1 MEQIKFSKEEK
12 KSVFALFDK
21 CDVALLKV
29 SVFEDGTNHIDK
41 VYIDGKE
48 YDIPSKDLTHQ
59 LYLCAGAVDLIRE
72 KGNILKLSKDEQNFV
87 IRNHPTW
94 MLLRGDLKFYDFD
107 DSELYGVARAEL
119 KRPYSLWMQDYV
131 DSLGEKRF
139 YPRKNMNY
147 FMVTYEEFMTLLRMN
162 KENVRFPIKKG
173 MVTVFPKNVNPL
185 YRGIF
190 EAARVKFENNP
201 NLKVELNKY
210 GYPEVYYL
218 QNGQWIRIDVS
229 TKEGLNK
236 LFEFSPSPLGKISN
250 EEKKSKQKVKK
261 RPTKGKKRK

>member
-1 MEQIKFSKEEK
+1 MENIKFSKEEK

-29 SVFEDGTNHIDK
+29 SVLEDGTNHIDK

-72 KGNILKLSKDEQNFV
+72 KGNILKLSKDEKNFV
-87 IRNHPTW
+87 IRNHPAW
-94 MLLRGDLKFYDFD
+94 ILLRGDLKFYDFD

-119 KRPYSLWMQDYV
+119 KRPYSLWMHDYV

-139 YPRKNMNY
+139 YPRKNMNS
-147 FMVTYEEFMTLLRMN
+147 FMVTYEEFGALLKMN

-173 MVTVFPKNVNPL
+173 MSTVFSKNADPL
-185 YRGIF
+185 YRGLF

-218 QNGQWIRIDVS
+218 QNGQWFRIDVS
-229 TKEGLNK
+229 TKDGLNK
-236 LFEFSPSPLGKISN
+236 LFEFSPSPLGRICN

>member
-1 MEQIKFSKEEK
+1 MENIKFSREEK
-12 KSVFALFDK
+12 NAVFALFDK

-29 SVFEDGTNHIDK
+29 SLLEDGTKHIDK

-48 YDIPSKDLTHQ
+48 YDMPSSDLTHQ

-107 DSELYGVARAEL
+107 DSELYGVARAGL
-119 KRPYSLWMQDYV
+119 KKPYSLWMQDYV

-139 YPRKNMNY
+139 YPRKNMNS
-147 FMVTYEEFMTLLRMN
+147 FMVTYEEFGALLQMN
-162 KENVRFPIKKG
+162 KENVRFPITKG
-173 MVTVFPKNVNPL
+173 IATVFPKNANPL
-185 YRGIF
+185 YRGLF

-210 GYPEVYYL
+210 GYPEVSYL
-218 QNGQWIRIDVS
+218 QNGQWFKIDVS

-236 LFEFSPSPLGKISN
+236 LFEFSPSPLGKISD
-250 EEKKSKQKVKK
+250 EEKKNNQKVKK

>member
-1 MEQIKFSKEEK
+1 MGNIKFSKEERK
-12 KSVFALFDK
+12 AIFALFDK

-29 SVFEDGTNHIDK
+29 SELEDGTNHIDK

-48 YDIPSKDLTHQ
+48 YDIPSKELTHQ

-87 IRNHPTW
+87 IRNHPAW
-94 MLLRGDLKFYDFD
+94 ILLRGDLKFYDFD
-107 DSELYGVARAEL
+107 DSELYGVARAGL
-119 KRPYSLWMQDYV
+119 KKPYSLWMQDYV

-173 MVTVFPKNVNPL
+173 MSAVFSNNAGPL

-201 NLKVELNKY
+201 NLMVELNKY

-218 QNGQWIRIDVS
+218 QNGQWFRIDVS

>member
-1 MEQIKFSKEEK
+1 MENIKFSREEK
-12 KSVFALFDK
+12 NAVFALFDK
-21 CDVALLKV
+21 CDMALLKV
-29 SVFEDGTNHIDK
+29 SVLEDGINHIDK

-48 YDIPSKDLTHQ
+48 YDIPSKELTHQ

-107 DSELYGVARAEL
+107 DSELYGVARAGL
-119 KRPYSLWMQDYV
+119 KKPYSLWMHDYV

-139 YPRKNMNY
+139 YPRKNMNS
-147 FMVTYEEFMTLLRMN
+147 FMVTYEEFGTLLKMN

-201 NLKVELNKY
+201 NLVVELNKY
-210 GYPEVYYL
+210 GYPEVYYS

-229 TKEGLNK
+229 TKDGLNK
-236 LFEFSPSPLGKISN
+236 LFEFSPSPLGRICN

>member
-1 MEQIKFSKEEK
+1 
-12 KSVFALFDK
+12 
-21 CDVALLKV
+21 
-29 SVFEDGTNHIDK
+29 
-41 VYIDGKE
+41 
-48 YDIPSKDLTHQ
+48 
-59 LYLCAGAVDLIRE
+59 
-72 KGNILKLSKDEQNFV
+72 
-87 IRNHPTW
+87 

-107 DSELYGVARAEL
+107 DSELYGVARAGL
-119 KRPYSLWMQDYV
+119 KKPYSLWMHDYV

-139 YPRKNMNY
+139 YPRKNMNS
-147 FMVTYEEFMTLLRMN
+147 FMVTYEEFGTLLKMN

-201 NLKVELNKY
+201 NLMVELNKY

-229 TKEGLNK
+229 TKDGLNK
-236 LFEFSPSPLGKISN
+236 LFEFSPSPLGRICD

>member
-1 MEQIKFSKEEK
+1 MENIKFSREEK
-12 KSVFALFDK
+12 NAVFALFDK
-21 CDVALLKV
+21 CDMALLKV
-29 SVFEDGTNHIDK
+29 SVLEDGINHIDK

-48 YDIPSKDLTHQ
+48 YDIPSKELTHQ

-107 DSELYGVARAEL
+107 DSELYGVARAGL
-119 KRPYSLWMQDYV
+119 KKPYSLWMHDYV

-139 YPRKNMNY
+139 YPRKNMNS
-147 FMVTYEEFMTLLRMN
+147 FMVTYEEFGTLLKMN

-201 NLKVELNKY
+201 NLMVELNKY
-210 GYPEVYYL
+210 GYPEVYYS

-229 TKEGLNK
+229 TKDGLNK

>member
-1 MEQIKFSKEEK
+1 MENIKFSKEEK

-29 SVFEDGTNHIDK
+29 SVLEDGTNHIDK

-72 KGNILKLSKDEQNFV
+72 KGNILKLSKDEKNFV
-87 IRNHPTW
+87 IRNHPAW
-94 MLLRGDLKFYDFD
+94 ILLRGDLKFYDFD

-119 KRPYSLWMQDYV
+119 KRPYSLWMHDYV

-139 YPRKNMNY
+139 YPRKNMNS
-147 FMVTYEEFMTLLRMN
+147 FMVTYEEFGTLLKMN

-173 MVTVFPKNVNPL
+173 MSTVFSKNADPL
-185 YRGIF
+185 YRGLF

-218 QNGQWIRIDVS
+218 QNGQWFRIDVS
-229 TKEGLNK
+229 TKDGLNK
-236 LFEFSPSPLGKISN
+236 LFEFSPSPLGRICN

>member
-1 MEQIKFSKEEK
+1 MENIKFSREEK
-12 KSVFALFDK
+12 NAVFALFDK

-29 SVFEDGTNHIDK
+29 SLLEDGTKHIDK

-48 YDIPSKDLTHQ
+48 YDMPSSDLTHQ

-87 IRNHPTW
+87 IRNHPAW

-107 DSELYGVARAEL
+107 DSELYGVARAGL
-119 KRPYSLWMQDYV
+119 KKPYSLWMQDYV

-139 YPRKNMNY
+139 YPRKNMNS
-147 FMVTYEEFMTLLRMN
+147 FMVTYEEFGALLQMN
-162 KENVRFPIKKG
+162 KENVRFPITKG
-173 MVTVFPKNVNPL
+173 IATVFPKNANPL
-185 YRGIF
+185 YRGLF

-210 GYPEVYYL
+210 GYPEVSYS
-218 QNGQWIRIDVS
+218 QNGQWFKIDVS

-236 LFEFSPSPLGKISN
+236 LFEFSPSPLGKISE
-250 EEKKSKQKVKK
+250 EEKQSHQKVKK

>member
-1 MEQIKFSKEEK
+1 MENIKFSKEERK
-12 KSVFALFDK
+12 AIFALFDK

-29 SVFEDGTNHIDK
+29 RELEDGTNHIDK

-48 YDIPSKDLTHQ
+48 YDIPSKELTHQ

-107 DSELYGVARAEL
+107 DSELYGVARAGL
-119 KRPYSLWMQDYV
+119 KKPYSLWMHDYV

-139 YPRKNMNY
+139 YPRKNMNS
-147 FMVTYEEFMTLLRMN
+147 FMVTYEEFGTLLKMS

-201 NLKVELNKY
+201 NLVVELNKY
-210 GYPEVYYL
+210 GYPEVYYS

-229 TKEGLNK
+229 TKDGLNK

>member
-1 MEQIKFSKEEK
+1 MENIKFSREEK
-12 KSVFALFDK
+12 NAVFALFDK
-21 CDVALLKV
+21 CDMALLKV
-29 SVFEDGTNHIDK
+29 SVLEDGINHIDK

-48 YDIPSKDLTHQ
+48 YDIPSKELTHQ

-107 DSELYGVARAEL
+107 DSELYGVARAGL
-119 KRPYSLWMQDYV
+119 KKPYSLWMHDYV

-139 YPRKNMNY
+139 YPRKNMNS
-147 FMVTYEEFMTLLRMN
+147 FMVTYEEFGTLLKMN

-201 NLKVELNKY
+201 NLMVELNKY
-210 GYPEVYYL
+210 GYPEVYYS

-229 TKEGLNK
+229 TKDGLNK
-236 LFEFSPSPLGKISN
+236 LFEFSPSPLGRICD

>member
-1 MEQIKFSKEEK
+1 MENIKFSREEK
-12 KSVFALFDK
+12 NAVFALFDK
-21 CDVALLKV
+21 CDMALLKV
-29 SVFEDGTNHIDK
+29 SVLEDGTNHIDK

-48 YDIPSKDLTHQ
+48 YDIPSKELTHQ

-107 DSELYGVARAEL
+107 DSELYGVARAGL
-119 KRPYSLWMQDYV
+119 KKPYSLWMHDYV

-139 YPRKNMNY
+139 YPRKNMNS
-147 FMVTYEEFMTLLRMN
+147 FMVTYEEFGTLLKMN
-162 KENVRFPIKKG
+162 KENVRFPVKKG

-201 NLKVELNKY
+201 NLMVELNKY
-210 GYPEVYYL
+210 GYPEVYYS

-229 TKEGLNK
+229 TKDGLNK
-236 LFEFSPSPLGKISN
+236 LFEFSPSPLGRICN

>member
-1 MEQIKFSKEEK
+1 MGNIKFSKEERK
-12 KSVFALFDK
+12 AIFALFDK
-21 CDVALLKV
+21 CDMALLKV
-29 SVFEDGTNHIDK
+29 SVLENGTNHIDK

-48 YDIPSKDLTHQ
+48 YDIPSKELTHQ

-87 IRNHPTW
+87 IRNHPAW
-94 MLLRGDLKFYDFD
+94 ILLRGDLKFYDFD
-107 DSELYGVARAEL
+107 DSELYGVARAGL
-119 KRPYSLWMQDYV
+119 KKPYSLWMHDYV

-139 YPRKNMNY
+139 YPRKNMNS
-147 FMVTYEEFMTLLRMN
+147 FMVTYEEFGTLLKMN

-229 TKEGLNK
+229 TKDGLNK
-236 LFEFSPSPLGKISN
+236 LFEFSPSPLGRICN